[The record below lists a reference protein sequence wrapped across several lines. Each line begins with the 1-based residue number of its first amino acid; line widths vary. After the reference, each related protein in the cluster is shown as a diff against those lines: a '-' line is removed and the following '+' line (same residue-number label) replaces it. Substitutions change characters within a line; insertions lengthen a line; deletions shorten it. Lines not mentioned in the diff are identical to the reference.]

1 MAAGLKNSSYNTRTH
16 TYTYKNTDCT
26 CCRPELDN
34 TTDVEWESERPTNR
48 LDNDNL
54 AEIERER
61 ENFDRIWLSHKNLSS
76 LSLRLLSQ
84 SNRNT
89 PKREHTYTYDYT
101 HVCSCMCACKLV
113 SELYMCKRTQTVQK
127 QH

>member
-61 ENFDRIWLSHKNLSS
+61 ERTLIAFDYHTRI
-76 LSLRLLSQ
+76 
-84 SNRNT
+84 
-89 PKREHTYTYDYT
+89 
-101 HVCSCMCACKLV
+101 
-113 SELYMCKRTQTVQK
+113 
-127 QH
+127 